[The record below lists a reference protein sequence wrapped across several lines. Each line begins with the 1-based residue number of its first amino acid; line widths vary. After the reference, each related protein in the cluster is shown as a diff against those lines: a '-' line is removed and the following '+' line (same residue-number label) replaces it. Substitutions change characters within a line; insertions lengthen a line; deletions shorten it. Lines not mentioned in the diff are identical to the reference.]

1 MLRQQVDHGVRRLGI
16 HLGRVG
22 AVEPDDVARVLR
34 DGDVHAEADAEV
46 WNPPLARDAAGEN
59 LSLPTARAEPAGDEH
74 AVDLLQLGLR
84 LFERHPLRV
93 DPADVHG
100 TAVVD
105 AGVIER
111 LVHRQVGVLELHVLA
126 DERDLYLAVALADPL
141 RQLQPLA
148 EIGLLRGQSELLA
161 DQRVEPFLL

>member
-1 MLRQQVDHGVRRLGI
+1 M
-16 HLGRVG
+16 
-22 AVEPDDVARVLR
+22 
-34 DGDVHAEADAEV
+34 
-46 WNPPLARDAAGEN
+46 
-59 LSLPTARAEPAGDEH
+59 
-74 AVDLLQLGLR
+74 
-84 LFERHPLRV
+84 
-93 DPADVHG
+93 
-100 TAVVD
+100 VD